1 MTLQIIRADVSHLE
15 TIVPLFDAYRQFYK
29 RASDPDAAHAYLRDR
44 LERHECVVFLAL
56 DGENAVGFTLLY
68 KHFTSVAMGAIWLL
82 NDLFVTPEAQR
93 RGVGEALILHATEMA
108 REDGSI
114 GLHLRTA
121 LDNTPAQALYEK
133 LGWKRDLE
141 FYRYDLRF

>member
-1 MTLQIIRADVSHLE
+1 MTIQIIRADASHLE
-15 TIVPLFDAYRQFYK
+15 SIVPLFDAYRQFYK
-29 RASDPDAAHAYLRDR
+29 RASDLEAARTYLRER
-44 LERHECVVFLAL
+44 LERDECVVFLAL
-56 DGENAVGFTLLY
+56 EDRKAVGFTLLY
-68 KHFTSVAMGAIWLL
+68 KHFTSVAMGTIWLL
-82 NDLFVTPEAQR
+82 NDLFVAPES
-93 RGVGEALILHATEMA
+93 RGQGIGEALILKATQMA

-121 LDNTPAQALYEK
+121 IDNAPAQALYEK

>member
-1 MTLQIIRADVSHLE
+1 MTIQIIRADASHLE
-15 TIVPLFDAYRQFYK
+15 SIVPLFDAYRQFYK
-29 RASDPDAAHAYLRDR
+29 RASDLEAARTYLRER

-82 NDLFVTPEAQR
+82 NDLFVTLEAR
-93 RGVGEALILHATEMA
+93 GHGVGEALILHATQMA

-121 LDNTPAQALYEK
+121 IDNTPAQSLYEK
-133 LGWKRDLE
+133 LGWKRDLD
-141 FYRYDLRF
+141 FYRYDIRF